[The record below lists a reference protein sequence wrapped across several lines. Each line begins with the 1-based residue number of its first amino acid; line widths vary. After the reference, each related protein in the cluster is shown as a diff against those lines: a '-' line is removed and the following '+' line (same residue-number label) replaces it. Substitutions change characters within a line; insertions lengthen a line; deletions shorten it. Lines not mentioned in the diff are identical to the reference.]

1 MQLDNT
7 GNSHVVMYAWRD
19 IIFSTV
25 FLYPPKRFAQ
35 FRIILGDFNFA
46 GIQQANRILGPIYF
60 ITFIFFVFFVLL
72 VRMTI
77 YIPFFACIFQNKK
90 NMITNLEE
98 IIVSLLSCQN
108 IIHLLRMVWIPSNSG
123 SLAQRLN
130 VCFQDVQWRM
140 LSIWV
145 FNVSQ

>member
-1 MQLDNT
+1 
-7 GNSHVVMYAWRD
+7 
-19 IIFSTV
+19 
-25 FLYPPKRFAQ
+25 
-35 FRIILGDFNFA
+35 
-46 GIQQANRILGPIYF
+46 
-60 ITFIFFVFFVLL
+60 
-72 VRMTI
+72 
-77 YIPFFACIFQNKK
+77 
-90 NMITNLEE
+90 MITNLEE